1 MYRELESGPQ
11 LARPAVRP
19 HHPALRTGVLS
30 SCRQAR
36 PRRPELDPRAL
47 LRLLGG
53 GRHPAGLPG
62 ARETEHRQPRCGRCR
77 LPGRVTE
84 SQPCLACVPVL
95 EYTVWSS
102 RRRAR
107 RAHGGRERRRALPHP
122 PSRTGVTATQTRG
135 GWGAPRARTAR
146 DAAWNDTCTPAHHT
160 ALPGKNDSGEEGS
173 QRGASTG
180 EAKGGRR
187 CSAPRGKG
195 ASHLGVCRASPHSQ
209 EQPLSPDWQGEEGRG
224 PRLSPPRQVPVP
236 QEKGSKFFY

>member
-1 MYRELESGPQ
+1 MWALPAPGPGHGE
-11 LARPAVRP
+11 PAVSR
-19 HHPALRTGVLS
+19 L
-30 SCRQAR
+30 CAR
-36 PRRPELDPRAL
+36 SRV
-47 LRLLGG
+47 
-53 GRHPAGLPG
+53 HGLEQPQTHMEG
-62 ARETEHRQPRCGRCR
+62 A
-77 LPGRVTE
+77 
-84 SQPCLACVPVL
+84 
-95 EYTVWSS
+95 WS
-102 RRRAR
+102 
-107 RAHGGRERRRALPHP
+107 AHGGRERRRALPQYLHP

-160 ALPGKNDSGEEGS
+160 ALPGKNDSGGEGS

-180 EAKGGRR
+180 EAQGGRR

>member
-84 SQPCLACVPVL
+84 SQPCLACVPIL

-102 RRRAR
+102 RRHAR
-107 RAHGGRERRRALPHP
+107 SAHGGRERRHALPQYLHP

-160 ALPGKNDSGEEGS
+160 ALPGKNDSEEGS

-180 EAKGGRR
+180 EAKGRPPLQR
-187 CSAPRGKG
+187 SAG
-195 ASHLGVCRASPHSQ
+195 
-209 EQPLSPDWQGEEGRG
+209 QG
-224 PRLSPPRQVPVP
+224 RLSPGCLQGVPP
-236 QEKGSKFFY
+236 LSGAAPKP